1 MDIEH
6 FSELVSYL
14 RKQGFIDNSE
24 NPSCKILT
32 GGVSNRTILVS
43 TEQRKGFIVKQ
54 VLTKL
59 NVKEDWFSPPERI
72 FVEARALEV
81 LPNLIPKGCS
91 PALIFE
97 DRDQFILIMEAIP
110 QPHENWKSL
119 LLRGIV
125 RLDHVDQFARLLA
138 AIHGQTDHNDHYA
151 RLFSEKEFFES
162 LRLNAYY
169 HFASEQIP
177 EAREFLLGLITETGK
192 KKICLVH
199 GDFSPKNV
207 LIYEDKLVLLDFEVM
222 HYGDGAFDLG
232 FALTHFLSKANHLRE
247 SRGKFIKAARRF
259 WTSYNLI
266 MNVEPDMEERAVR
279 HTLGCLLS
287 RVKGKS
293 LLEYLSG
300 KERSTQLAICL
311 SILPELPKNMN
322 HFIDLWEKTNHD

>member
-6 FSELVSYL
+6 FSDLVSYL
-14 RKQGFIDNSE
+14 RKHGFIKINE

-43 TEQRKGFIVKQ
+43 REQSKGFIVKQ

-81 LPNLIPKGCS
+81 LTNLIPKGCS
-91 PALIFE
+91 PELIFE
-97 DRDQFILIMEAIP
+97 DRDQFLLIMEAIP

-125 RLDHVDQFARLLA
+125 RFDHVDQFARLLA
-138 AIHGQTDHNDHYA
+138 AIHGQTNHNNFYA
-151 RLFSEKEFFES
+151 RLFSEKKFFES
-162 LRLNAYY
+162 LRLDAYY
-169 HFASEQIP
+169 HFASEHVP
-177 EAREFLLGLITETGK
+177 EAREFLHRLSIETSK
-192 KKICLVH
+192 EDICLVH

-207 LIYEDKLVLLDFEVM
+207 LIHKYKLVLLDFEVM

-232 FALTHFLSKANHLRE
+232 FALTHFLSKANHLKE
-247 SRGKFIKAARRF
+247 SRGEFIKAAQRF
-259 WTSYNLI
+259 WASYNLI
-266 MNVEPDMEERAVR
+266 RNVDPKMEERAVR

-293 LLEYLSG
+293 PLEYLSD
-300 KERSTQLAICL
+300 KERASQLEICL
-311 SILPELPKNMN
+311 KILPELPMNMN
-322 HFIDLWEKTNHD
+322 HFIDLWERTSDD